1 MTHQAH
7 QSPQFFLTAPS
18 PCPYLDGKFERK
30 VFTHLSGNRAPEI
43 NDVLTLGGF
52 RRSQNIAYR
61 PACEQCRACVSVRIL
76 VDQFQRSRSY
86 KRIWARNH
94 DLISYTRPAIATD
107 EQFQLFRSYLGE
119 RHNAGGMSDMSDLD
133 YAMMIEDTFV
143 NTQLV
148 EYRIRTG
155 EELEN
160 PHSRGELIG
169 VALTDVLSDGLSMVY
184 SFFSAKEAHRSLGTF
199 IILNHIQRA
208 RTAGLPYVYLGYW
221 VKGSRKMQYK
231 IRFQP
236 QEHLGLLGWTKPD
249 TE

>member
-18 PCPYLDGKFERK
+18 PCPYLEGKLERK
-30 VFTHLSGNRAPEI
+30 IFTHLSGERAAEI
-43 NDVLTLGGF
+43 NDILTLGGF

-61 PACEQCRACVSVRIL
+61 PACEQCRACVSVRII
-76 VDQFQRSRSY
+76 VDQFEQSRSY
-86 KRIWARNH
+86 KRIWSRNK
-94 DLISYTRPAIATD
+94 DIISRSRPPIATD
-107 EQFQLFRSYLGE
+107 EQYQLFRSYLGN
-119 RHNAGGMSDMSDLD
+119 RHHSGGMSDMGEVD

-148 EYRIRTG
+148 EYRKRTG

-160 PHSRGELIG
+160 PHSLGELIG
-169 VALTDVLSDGLSMVY
+169 VALTDVLADGLSMVY
-184 SFFSAKEAHRSLGTF
+184 SFFSAKEAHRSFGTY
-199 IILNHIQRA
+199 IILDHIQRA
-208 RTAGLPYVYLGYW
+208 RTSGLPYVYLGYW
-221 VKGSRKMQYK
+221 VNGSRKMQYK

-236 QEHLGLLGWTKPD
+236 QEHLGLLGWKRPE